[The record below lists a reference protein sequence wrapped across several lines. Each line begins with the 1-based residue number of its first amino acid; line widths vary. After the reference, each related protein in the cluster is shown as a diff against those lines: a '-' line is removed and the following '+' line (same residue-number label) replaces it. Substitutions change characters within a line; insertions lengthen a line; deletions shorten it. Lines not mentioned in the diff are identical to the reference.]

1 MIGAEVR
8 HSPAGPIVYFERWR
22 VSVSSPCQS
31 TPTSP
36 AAAVIPLPDYE
47 PTAFGGPPV
56 PPPATGPRPRRRA
69 ATEGSLPDRV
79 PEAGAT
85 RAAALFAD
93 AALRRV
99 LEVLDRR
106 RPLAQLRPLMA
117 VGLVDSLP
125 AVAGAHRGAGP
136 ARLRRVVAQLARP
149 DGTAAEVAANYSRAD
164 RLYAIA
170 CRVEQFSEATGPRWR
185 VVALHMS

>member
-1 MIGAEVR
+1 M
-8 HSPAGPIVYFERWR
+8 
-22 VSVSSPCQS
+22 SSPCPNA
-31 TPTSP
+31 PTAP

-47 PTAFGGPPV
+47 PPAIGGPLILPPAAPPRPHRRPASPPV
-56 PPPATGPRPRRRA
+56 PVGTDA
-69 ATEGSLPDRV
+69 AAVRS
-79 PEAGAT
+79 
-85 RAAALFAD
+85 AALFAD

-106 RPLAQLRPLMA
+106 RPLAQLRPMMA
-117 VGLVDSLP
+117 AGLVDSLP

-164 RLYAIA
+164 RRYAMA
-170 CRVEQFSEATGPRWR
+170 CRIEQFSEATGPRWR

>member
-1 MIGAEVR
+1 M
-8 HSPAGPIVYFERWR
+8 
-22 VSVSSPCQS
+22 SSPCQS

-56 PPPATGPRPRRRA
+56 PPPATGPRPRRRPA
-69 ATEGSLPDRV
+69 SPLV
-79 PEAGAT
+79 PVRIHDTAT

-106 RPLAQLRPLMA
+106 RPLAQLQPLMA
-117 VGLVDSLP
+117 VGLVNSLP
-125 AVAGAHRGAGP
+125 ALAGAHRGAGL

-170 CRVEQFSEATGPRWR
+170 CRIEQFSEANGPRWR